1 MNNTIF
7 LQCKILNFNIDYLS
21 FSSDKYN
28 FFLLKKNNIFM
39 IIFNLNIIKL
49 ISYNSIITSKNIKM
63 IVEIYGF
70 NFL

>member
-1 MNNTIF
+1 
-7 LQCKILNFNIDYLS
+7 
-21 FSSDKYN
+21 
-28 FFLLKKNNIFM
+28 M

>member
-1 MNNTIF
+1 
-7 LQCKILNFNIDYLS
+7 
-21 FSSDKYN
+21 
-28 FFLLKKNNIFM
+28 M

-49 ISYNSIITSKNIKM
+49 ISYNSIITNKTIKM

>member
-1 MNNTIF
+1 M
-7 LQCKILNFNIDYLS
+7 QCKILNFNIDYLS

-28 FFLLKKNNIFM
+28 FFPFKKNNIFM